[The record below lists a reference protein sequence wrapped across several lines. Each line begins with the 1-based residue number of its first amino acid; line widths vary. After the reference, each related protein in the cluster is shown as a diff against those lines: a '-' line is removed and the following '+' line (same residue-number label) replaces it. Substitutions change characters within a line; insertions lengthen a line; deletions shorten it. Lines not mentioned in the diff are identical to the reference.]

1 MSAGGRSGTEDFKS
15 YADVQAA
22 LDREN
27 AAWRD
32 GAPGQSAEG
41 AAARNW
47 WYEQQIISP
56 APNGG
61 GNSGGGTVESY
72 SSSPASTPPAPVV
85 PPPAAT
91 TYAVKQPSPSLVTYN
106 AETLP
111 QELIVDLLFED
122 VGGTE
127 LINVSRHDT
136 INGQNVVYSLI
147 SNLSILNRSFNP
159 NNILAGQISYSQ
171 FSQYSLDIASKLMGI
186 SLDSSGNL
194 VIEFSSIGNDEYAEI
209 ELSSD
214 GTIYRIGV
222 VIP

>member
-1 MSAGGRSGTEDFKS
+1 MAYNPDDPYGIGDLYNGNFNVDPSFFTSEPVRMREHAASNLAKPLGGTPYVPASSGDGNARK
-15 YADVQAA
+15 V
-22 LDREN
+22 DRGG
-27 AAWRD
+27 D
-32 GAPGQSAEG
+32 
-41 AAARNW
+41 
-47 WYEQQIISP
+47 SP
-56 APNGG
+56 A
-61 GNSGGGTVESY
+61 
-72 SSSPASTPPAPVV
+72 PASTPPPAPT

-147 SNLSILNRSFNP
+147 SNLSILNKSFNP

-186 SLDSSGNL
+186 SLDSSENL
-194 VIEFSSIGNDEYAEI
+194 VIEFSSIGNDEYAEV

>member
-1 MSAGGRSGTEDFKS
+1 MSEFGNNFDLSKFKLESINWDALGATNPIPQPPSGGGGSG
-15 YADVQAA
+15 
-22 LDREN
+22 
-27 AAWRD
+27 
-32 GAPGQSAEG
+32 
-41 AAARNW
+41 
-47 WYEQQIISP
+47 
-56 APNGG
+56 GG
-61 GNSGGGTVESY
+61 GNGGGTVESY
-72 SSSPASTPPAPVV
+72 SSAPASSAPASTPPAPVV
-85 PPPAAT
+85 PPPAAN

-171 FSQYSLDIASKLMGI
+171 FSQYSLDIASKIMGI

>member
-1 MSAGGRSGTEDFKS
+1 MSAGGGQGYWIGGVMGIPRTWVSTGPS
-15 YADVQAA
+15 PS
-22 LDREN
+22 
-27 AAWRD
+27 D
-32 GAPGQSAEG
+32 G
-41 AAARNW
+41 
-47 WYEQQIISP
+47 IISP
-56 APNGG
+56 VSTGQGVNTFAPDP
-61 GNSGGGTVESY
+61 TT
-72 SSSPASTPPAPVV
+72 SSTSVTAAAPASTPPAPVI

>member
-1 MSAGGRSGTEDFKS
+1 MSEFGNNFDLSKFKLESINWDALGATNPIPQPPSGGGGSG
-15 YADVQAA
+15 
-22 LDREN
+22 
-27 AAWRD
+27 
-32 GAPGQSAEG
+32 
-41 AAARNW
+41 
-47 WYEQQIISP
+47 
-56 APNGG
+56 GG
-61 GNSGGGTVESY
+61 GNGGGTVESY
-72 SSSPASTPPAPVV
+72 SSAPASSAPASTPPAPVV
-85 PPPAAT
+85 PPPAAN

>member
-1 MSAGGRSGTEDFKS
+1 MAEFGNNIDLSLFDPSQINWSELDPRVSTGRDIS
-15 YADVQAA
+15 
-22 LDREN
+22 EN
-27 AAWRD
+27 LPTPIGVIID
-32 GAPGQSAEG
+32 GPKPTPQ
-41 AAARNW
+41 
-47 WYEQQIISP
+47 
-56 APNGG
+56 
-61 GNSGGGTVESY
+61 
-72 SSSPASTPPAPVV
+72 STPSPITS
-85 PPPAAT
+85 PPPPAT

-127 LINVSRHDT
+127 LINISRHDT
-136 INGQNVVYSLI
+136 INGQNVVYSLV

-171 FSQYSLDIASKLMGI
+171 FSQYSLDIASKLVGI

-214 GTIYRIGV
+214 GTIYRIGMV
-222 VIP
+222 VPT

>member
-1 MSAGGRSGTEDFKS
+1 MANKPPPRRDVIRANAGGGM
-15 YADVQAA
+15 V
-22 LDREN
+22 N
-27 AAWRD
+27 VVIP
-32 GAPGQSAEG
+32 APQPYVPKPYVPSVPEVGVPRGNPIVDSVG
-41 AAARNW
+41 IGGGGSTVYAAA
-47 WYEQQIISP
+47 P
-56 APNGG
+56 A
-61 GNSGGGTVESY
+61 
-72 SSSPASTPPAPVV
+72 ATPPSAPI

>member
-1 MSAGGRSGTEDFKS
+1 MARVWHPPSMSGMLIAPGYWSGTDDPVS
-15 YADVQAA
+15 TSTGQDVFT
-22 LDREN
+22 N
-27 AAWRD
+27 
-32 GAPGQSAEG
+32 
-41 AAARNW
+41 N
-47 WYEQQIISP
+47 P
-56 APNGG
+56 APTPAP
-61 GNSGGGTVESY
+61 SGGGGGGSPA
-72 SSSPASTPPAPVV
+72 PASTPPPAPT

-147 SNLSILNRSFNP
+147 SNLSILNKSFNP

-186 SLDSSGNL
+186 SLDSSENL
-194 VIEFSSIGNDEYAEI
+194 VIEFSSIGNDEYAEV